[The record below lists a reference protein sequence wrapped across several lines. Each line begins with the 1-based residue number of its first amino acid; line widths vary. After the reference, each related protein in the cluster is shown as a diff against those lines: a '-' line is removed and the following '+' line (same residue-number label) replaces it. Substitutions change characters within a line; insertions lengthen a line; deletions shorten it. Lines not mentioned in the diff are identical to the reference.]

1 MNSCKKKQFSSQIT
15 EFVTFHNVSFSAL
28 DSTDF
33 LGFGRHKNQK
43 VYFFFRFFKNKK
55 HGALRN
61 WISEGSMFFVFK
73 KSKEKVHFLVF
84 VTPPNFVNIQIFH
97 TFPRVLWDIVA
108 TSCMLPYKCHTY
120 LESLWSLLF
129 VGISQHDAMF
139 IKIEE
144 NWVWSPKADFFNFL
158 TVSDI
163 F

>member
-1 MNSCKKKQFSSQIT
+1 MIQSRIWMRRTSLIRKKMMKRKNLPQSNLKIFKLSSKNIWTSLEIFFGPFFTCLTYCQD
-15 EFVTFHNVSFSAL
+15 V
-28 DSTDF
+28 F
-33 LGFGRHKNQK
+33 LGL
-43 VYFFFRFFKNKK
+43 VYFYITLQLNIKK
-55 HGALRN
+55 F
-61 WISEGSMFFVFK
+61 E
-73 KSKEKVHFLVF
+73 
-84 VTPPNFVNIQIFH
+84 FVNIQIFH

>member
-1 MNSCKKKQFSSQIT
+1 
-15 EFVTFHNVSFSAL
+15 
-28 DSTDF
+28 
-33 LGFGRHKNQK
+33 
-43 VYFFFRFFKNKK
+43 
-55 HGALRN
+55 
-61 WISEGSMFFVFK
+61 MFFVFK
-73 KSKEKVHFLVF
+73 KSKEKVHFLIF
-84 VTPPNFVNIQIFH
+84 VTPPNFVNISIFH
-97 TFPRVLWDIVA
+97 TFPRVVRDIVA

-144 NWVWSPKADFFNFL
+144 NLVSSPKADFCNFL

>member
-1 MNSCKKKQFSSQIT
+1 MQEVATMSQRT
-15 EFVTFHNVSFSAL
+15 
-28 DSTDF
+28 
-33 LGFGRHKNQK
+33 LGK
-43 VYFFFRFFKNKK
+43 VWNIWMLTKLGGVKKNKK
-55 HGALRN
+55 CIFFKYSQKTNDMEL
-61 WISEGSMFFVFK
+61 SEIQFWRAPCFLFLKNLKNKYTFCFFWR
-73 KSKEKVHFLVF
+73 HL
-84 VTPPNFVNIQIFH
+84 TFVNISIFH

-129 VGISQHDAMF
+129 VGISQHDAML
-139 IKIEE
+139 IRIEE